1 MPVQA
6 ADRKALQDAGY
17 IVARGLL
24 DRAVIEELHA
34 RSQAIL
40 AELPGEHRARN
51 RSQGSLVPMAD
62 HPEYGAIIGA
72 QALRAAFERLAF
84 PDPRFS
90 SGYLI
95 SKPPGGPPLFWH
107 QDWWGWDDPVSY
119 TDEIAQVF
127 VMIYLSDTSPE
138 NGCLRVIPGS
148 HRRHHPLHDAPAA
161 HGEALSRVEDPN
173 HPLYGRIQGEID
185 VPVKAGDVV
194 FGDARILHAAHA
206 NRSDAERSLLTLW
219 YHPDYGSLP
228 AGMRARIR
236 GLFDRQGAD
245 TDVAGADALTLED
258 WPDADGLRDLFPP
271 LETAVPHEWCRVPD
285 WSRAPTTA
293 A

>member
-1 MPVQA
+1 MVDMGASAQA
-6 ADRKALQDAGY
+6 LNENGY
-17 IVARGLL
+17 VVIPGLL
-24 DRAVIEELHA
+24 EGEVVEALHA

-40 AELPGEHRARN
+40 ADLPVEHRERN
-51 RSQGSLVPMAD
+51 RSQGSLVPLAD
-62 HPEYGAIIGA
+62 HPAFADVIGSP
-72 QALRAAFERLAF
+72 ALRAAFTAFGF

-107 QDWWGWDDPVSY
+107 QDWWGWDDPISY
-119 TDEIAQVF
+119 TPQIAQIF
-127 VMIYLSDTSPE
+127 VMIYLSDTSSE

-161 HGEALSRVEDPN
+161 HGEALSRVDDPN
-173 HPLYGRIQGEID
+173 HPLYGRIEGEID
-185 VPVKAGDVV
+185 VPVMAGDVV
-194 FGDARILHAAHA
+194 FGDARILHAAHG
-206 NRSDAERSLLTLW
+206 NGSDAERSLLTLW
-219 YHPDYGSLP
+219 YHPDYRSLP

-245 TDVAGADALTLED
+245 TDVADADALTLED
-258 WPDADGLRDLFPP
+258 WPDAPGLRDLFPSA
-271 LETAVPHEWCRVPD
+271 ETAKPHEWCRVPD
-285 WSRAPTTA
+285 WTRAPTTA